1 MGFIDTVK
9 EQLRPSTD
17 PRVGLTPIHTNTAK
31 PSSNEGG
38 KLEASVEIRSVS
50 QEAGAPV
57 GVAKVE
63 AIQAV
68 YGKYGKYCLWLGL
81 AMIMIVFELDNSTVN
96 TYQNYAT
103 SDFNKLSLLSTL
115 STAFTIISAIVKP
128 PIAKISDVI
137 GRGETYLI
145 TISSYLLA
153 YILFASSKDI
163 NVYAVGVVFYAIGQA
178 GTQILNQIV
187 FSDISTPRWRGL
199 VLGMMYFPFLI
210 TPWIAAFIVDD
221 VTAPDGIGWRWGIG
235 MFAIIMPFASSFI
248 IGTLLFFQRKARK
261 SGLILTRKLTV
272 YDFCSLIDLG
282 GMILLC
288 GGFAMLL
295 LPFTLAA
302 STPSKWSTPWVD
314 ALIVLGVLFLASLV
328 PYEKFVAKHPVWTH
342 AASALRMSVYLYA
355 WSVVTHEYSAR
366 DATFL
371 AYTNGVTQCLFAI
384 FAGAIMYKTRRYK
397 WLTMA
402 GVVIRVVGYGAMIR
416 LRGADNS
423 TGELFAVQLVQ
434 GIGSGFIQQV
444 IVVAAQISVPHAEL
458 AQVSALVL
466 LTSFLGSA
474 VGSCIAGG
482 IYTNTFKDALRK
494 YMGAGTSQATIDELY
509 DSITGVLPDPG
520 TPERH
525 AVNLAYSEVMKYIT
539 TAAFAISVPLFV
551 GAWFLPDLRLEYVD
565 QSPPARG
572 V

>member
-1 MGFIDTVK
+1 MDD
-9 EQLRPSTD
+9 Q
-17 PRVGLTPIHTNTAK
+17 
-31 PSSNEGG
+31 
-38 KLEASVEIRSVS
+38 
-50 QEAGAPV
+50 Q
-57 GVAKVE
+57 
-63 AIQAV
+63 
-68 YGKYGKYCLWLGL
+68 
-81 AMIMIVFELDNSTVN
+81 
-96 TYQNYAT
+96 
-103 SDFNKLSLLSTL
+103 
-115 STAFTIISAIVKP
+115 ISAIVKP

-328 PYEKFVAKHPVWTH
+328 PYEKFVAKHPVVPVHYGKNLTIVISCLMGAVDTCGFSATH
-342 AASALRMSVYLYA
+342 VSKLNFHIL
-355 WSVVTHEYSAR
+355 E
-366 DATFL
+366 
-371 AYTNGVTQCLFAI
+371 QE
-384 FAGAIMYKTRRYK
+384 K
-397 WLTMA
+397 LTCEQSPL
-402 GVVIRVVGYGAMIR
+402 GLPVRVV
-416 LRGADNS
+416 RGNA
-423 TGELFAVQLVQ
+423 
-434 GIGSGFIQQV
+434 
-444 IVVAAQISVPHAEL
+444 
-458 AQVSALVL
+458 
-466 LTSFLGSA
+466 
-474 VGSCIAGG
+474 
-482 IYTNTFKDALRK
+482 
-494 YMGAGTSQATIDELY
+494 
-509 DSITGVLPDPG
+509 
-520 TPERH
+520 
-525 AVNLAYSEVMKYIT
+525 
-539 TAAFAISVPLFV
+539 
-551 GAWFLPDLRLEYVD
+551 
-565 QSPPARG
+565 
-572 V
+572 